1 MNKSRDETI
10 DLLKGFAILLMI
22 FDHVGFGQY
31 VHTYI
36 QSFHMPLFFIVSGYL
51 FNTRKNIKERIKN
64 NFNKLIVPYI
74 AFSSIYLSIYLIFFR
89 GAFIRK
95 LYAVLFF
102 PTDMENMPFAPA
114 LWFLPC
120 MFITSNLFT
129 IINKIKINNIFK
141 YIIICTI
148 GIVGLTYSSISDNM
162 LPFTIEPTC
171 VALIFMLIGYLI
183 KNNSKIN
190 NLLKLK
196 ISYLVTI
203 FVVDTI
209 LIFFNGCVDM
219 RSARYYN
226 QFLYILNSTMGTI
239 LFWNIMIKIKDLHIT
254 KIKKC
259 ISYFSVNAM
268 TFICTNQFIIS
279 FMKNV
284 LDIENLNVIW
294 QLIIFKLIIF
304 LLTLTIGA
312 LINKLIE
319 NSKLKVIIGK
329 G

>member
-1 MNKSRDETI
+1 
-10 DLLKGFAILLMI
+10 
-22 FDHVGFGQY
+22 
-31 VHTYI
+31 
-36 QSFHMPLFFIVSGYL
+36 
-51 FNTRKNIKERIKN
+51 
-64 NFNKLIVPYI
+64 
-74 AFSSIYLSIYLIFFR
+74 
-89 GAFIRK
+89 
-95 LYAVLFF
+95 
-102 PTDMENMPFAPA
+102 MENMPFAPA